1 VKREAQKLKYRHRGK
16 KIILTVDRL
25 DPTKGFVERLKAYQT
40 FLKQAPEI
48 HGKVVMIMLAVPSRG
63 SIDAYKKLKN
73 DVEQLVRD
81 INKNYGNE
89 NWKPI
94 EYMHTSVSFEYLS
107 ALYQVADVCF
117 VAPIRDGMN
126 LVAKEYVASQGR

>member
-1 VKREAQKLKYRHRGK
+1 EIDGGITYHQRAIRVAEFPIGIDYVKFKDATKKASVKREAQKLKYRHRGK

-73 DVEQLVRD
+73 DVEKLVRD
-81 INKNYGNE
+81 INKNYGNK
-89 NWKPI
+89 NWKP
-94 EYMHTSVSFEYLS
+94 
-107 ALYQVADVCF
+107 
-117 VAPIRDGMN
+117 
-126 LVAKEYVASQGR
+126 